1 MYAFVTP
8 AACLRSPSANA
19 GAASKSRQS
28 STPTTPRR
36 QRAPVPAAPGRVADA
51 TELRRVSEVFDAP
64 GDNGYDCGPDP
75 YFVDMDLFEDGLGEG
90 LEGGDYVP
98 EIEVGNTAADE
109 LLKMA
114 GYDIKPFLDADEGED
129 AEDGGDFVFE
139 FDEDEFGEADEL
151 GWARGVPLDAQ
162 LFFAR
167 KGHCSL
173 PDLILAEETVA
184 LAKDVDVFI
193 NANMLD
199 GFKQKVEVLFDAET
213 ASRASSVAD
222 AERILDG
229 ATVPFLQF
237 FNLHE
242 SVPSVDALARSP
254 LLGRIAAEL
263 LGADSVRL
271 YQDSVFFKRP
281 GDGAT
286 PWHADSA
293 MAPLDGDMVTIFVPL
308 RALPGGKYAPSLRF
322 ASRSHLDVGG
332 FYWNVLSRGGEEA
345 GSADLEIR
353 YKEESHGAM
362 ALGSATAHAGWTLHS
377 SPGIPDESRGRRAIS
392 FSYVSSE
399 TKVLSKQQQA
409 RMHTEDGWSFRR
421 WLRKSKPG
429 KPLKHALLPVVWP
442 AESDS

>member
-8 AACLRSPSANA
+8 AACLRSPSPNT
-19 GAASKSRQS
+19 GAASNSRRS
-28 STPTTPRR
+28 SPPSTSRR
-36 QRAPVPAAPGRVADA
+36 QRAPVPAAPRRVADVS
-51 TELRRVSEVFDAP
+51 ELRRVSDVFDP
-64 GDNGYDCGPDP
+64 SGDVEVDGGPDP
-75 YFVDMDLFEDGLGEG
+75 FFVDMGLFEDGLSEG
-90 LEGGDYVP
+90 LEGDDYVP
-98 EIEVGNTAADE
+98 EIEVGNTAANE

-114 GYDIKPFLDADEGED
+114 GYDVQSFLDADNGEG
-129 AEDGGDFVFE
+129 AGDGEEFE
-139 FDEDEFGEADEL
+139 FELDEDEFGEVDEL
-151 GWARGVPLDAQ
+151 GWAAGVPLDSQ

-173 PDLILAEETVA
+173 PGLISAEETVA
-184 LAKDVDVFI
+184 LAEDVDVYI
-193 NANMLD
+193 KANMLD

-213 ASRASSVAD
+213 ASRVSSVAD
-222 AERILDG
+222 AERILNG
-229 ATVPFLQF
+229 ATIPFLQF

-242 SVPSVDALARSP
+242 SVPSVGALARSP

-293 MAPLDGDMVTIFVPL
+293 MAPLDGDMVSIFIPL

-332 FYWNVLSRGGEEA
+332 FYWKVLSRAGEEA
-345 GSADLEIR
+345 GNADLEIR

-377 SPGIPDESRGRRAIS
+377 SPGIPEESRGRRAIS
-392 FSYVSSE
+392 FSYVSNE

-409 RMHTEDGWSFRR
+409 QIHTEDSWSFRR

-442 AESDS
+442 AESDC